1 MKRKLKLPKVNY
13 QYQRNRKAMNIENLD
28 TNPFKQFILWMNQAV
43 KCKVPEPTAMSL
55 ATIGS
60 NNKISNRMILLKS
73 IENDSFIFYTN
84 LTSRKAKDLKK
95 NKSVAAVFWWPQIGK
110 QVRIEGHVK
119 NIGEKHA
126 DNYFSTRSRNSQIS
140 SWASDQSSV
149 LKDRKT
155 LLKKFRIIEK
165 RFENKDIKRPS
176 FWSGYEIKPFLI
188 EFWQSRENR
197 LHDRIVYK
205 RITQKKWRK
214 YRLNP

>member
-95 NKSVAAVFWWPQIGK
+95 N
-110 QVRIEGHVK
+110 
-119 NIGEKHA
+119 
-126 DNYFSTRSRNSQIS
+126 
-140 SWASDQSSV
+140 
-149 LKDRKT
+149 
-155 LLKKFRIIEK
+155 
-165 RFENKDIKRPS
+165 
-176 FWSGYEIKPFLI
+176 
-188 EFWQSRENR
+188 
-197 LHDRIVYK
+197 
-205 RITQKKWRK
+205 
-214 YRLNP
+214 

>member
-1 MKRKLKLPKVNY
+1 MKRKTDISQIRFNY
-13 QYQRNRKAMNIENLD
+13 KKSVFDIKNSDLD
-28 TNPFKQFILWMNQAV
+28 PFKQFSKWMNEAIRY
-43 KCKVPEPTAMSL
+43 KIYEPTAFTL
-55 ATIGS
+55 ATV
-60 NNKISNRMILLKS
+60 NKRNKVSCRMILLKG
-73 IENDSFIFYTN
+73 IKNNSFIFYTN
-84 LTSRKAKDLKK
+84 LKSRKSYELITNK
-95 NKSVAAVFWWPQIGK
+95 NVAVVFWWPQIGK